1 MLAIASKVYFLCIC
15 IFDMLNFAAIST
27 IGARNTV
34 AAWLGAQKVTIFRQI
49 SLALS
54 PSKPHHPGVRTNGM
68 GKETDF
74 IRSGTHP
81 A

>member
-1 MLAIASKVYFLCIC
+1 MLK
-15 IFDMLNFAAIST
+15 FAAF
-27 IGARNTV
+27 GATV
-34 AAWLGAQKVTIFRQI
+34 AQRAFATSRATLQVIFFRQI
-49 SLALS
+49 SLALFTG
-54 PSKPHHPGVRTNGM
+54 KLHHRGVRTNGM